1 MAIRNINTIQN
12 PKDLSYILTSYTND
26 YMYESLSNLGQRF
39 SVKGDSIVS
48 NYFTTLSLLNK
59 TVNDLDADVSEF
71 ISKISIDN
79 NKLFLKLLNKNDI
92 HGEPIASEEIKYSI
106 NNLLV
111 TDTPLT
117 LNIKINGIDYYK
129 ENMYIYCRNNVF
141 TICSLG
147 CDNEIGIVEL
157 NIETY
162 NIVTNTLIQSMKLID
177 VNDDDFYYLYNLYD
191 ETKLENDTDID
202 YRCSKYKIK
211 KQYILTN
218 YNSFNNYALSIYNNI
233 IKEYYEEY
241 SSININKIFSEILQ
255 HGFVNALPN
264 LKEDVIVTYNDS
276 YAGFYV
282 EGEYGPEFNAVL
294 TFIYN
299 QWMYMYDFIFK
310 YYNNYIYKL
319 DNNQLNKYILY
330 SIFNNSFIES
340 GLDYIHEFEMYI
352 PIDYEFNYYC
362 KDTDKFYIYS
372 NETPINILYTLNK
385 LTQKFIDDIKDTM
398 SLIICSHTKF
408 EKVVLYNFNI
418 NYNVA
423 NTNNINSISVSE
435 LYATPYIVG
444 DYWCINGMP
453 TSYKA
458 IGENAGNP
466 NIIIVY
472 SHGGLE
478 EKENRFY
485 ANKDFTVLTSINTE
499 LLNKL
504 QWEKR
509 IITSDLLN
517 HIDLSN
523 TQYVKEYNYNSY
535 LLIPVVEHNHNIQ
548 NELKNSII
556 INLSDIDNV
565 ITKLRAADD
574 KSDEREKSEIKQIL
588 GNNSFITSFWVFKDG
603 KFEYISN
610 PQVPENVLTLS
621 NLHSTNAIIA
631 RQTSASI
638 EEKFNKLDMSEI
650 HFTYSIFNTG
660 YVVSK
665 NYLDSDK
672 LTYATLYN
680 DSTLQ
685 NIDVNNVINNPNTF
699 NNPFI
704 FTMRYIDKLNLYN
717 TITIGN
723 SKPFIN
729 TDDITND
736 NLYVNTSNVVTAYT
750 IKDINIEDKSKYY
763 NDYLP
768 AHDIPL
774 FNIGEVFTMNL
785 NTANKTG
792 INVFDSNGSIYY
804 SYIGTSLMDPD
815 KSVLHIG
822 TSNINGNIG
831 IQSLIDSTFLDKFK
845 KMQALSID
853 FNKIE
858 LNAKYTY
865 TNEVITKIDDIIEA
879 SKKILYKLEDESI
892 DIIYDSANG
901 VYDVI
906 QPKNEIVEKVKT
918 INLVK
923 GNSKIKLDN
932 IVAIPVSLIIDEKN
946 ILLNDSESPI
956 IRYSNY
962 DFIITNKA
970 SIGGNKYIAKFDI
983 VYNTINDTTA
993 VSIKDHNKCILPI
1006 KFKK

>member
-59 TVNDLDADVSEF
+59 TVNDLDESASEY
-71 ISKISIDN
+71 ISKIHVDN
-79 NKLFLKLLNKNDI
+79 NKLFLSLLLKNDI
-92 HGEPIASEEIKYSI
+92 YGKPIVYEEIKYSI

-117 LNIKINGIDYYK
+117 LNININGIDYYK
-129 ENMYIYCRNNVF
+129 ENMYIYCKNDLF

-177 VNDDDFYYLYNLYD
+177 VNDDDFYYLYKLYD
-191 ETKLENDTDID
+191 ETKLENDTDTD

-233 IKEYYEEY
+233 IKEYYVEY

-255 HGFVNALPN
+255 HGFVNAFPN
-264 LKEDVIVTYNDS
+264 LNEDVIVTYNDS

-299 QWMYMYDFIFK
+299 QWMYMYDFIFE

-330 SIFNNSFIES
+330 SIFNKSFIDS
-340 GLDYIHEFEMYI
+340 GLDYINEFEMYI
-352 PIDYEFNYYC
+352 PVNYEFNYYC

-385 LTQKFIDDIKDTM
+385 LTQGFINDIKDTM
-398 SLIICSHTKF
+398 NLIICPHNKF
-408 EKVVLYNFNI
+408 EKVVLYKFNI

-458 IGENAGNP
+458 IGKNAGNP

-472 SHGGLE
+472 SHNGLN
-478 EKENRFY
+478 EKENHFY
-485 ANKDFTVLTSINTE
+485 ANKDFTVLTTINTE
-499 LLNKL
+499 LLNRL

-509 IITSDLLN
+509 KITSDLLN
-517 HIDLSN
+517 HIDISH
-523 TQYVKEYNYNSY
+523 THYIKDYNYDSY
-535 LLIPVVEHNHNIQ
+535 LLIPVVENKHNIQ
-548 NELKNSII
+548 DELKNSII

-565 ITKLRAADD
+565 ITK
-574 KSDEREKSEIKQIL
+574 SDVEKVEIKQIL

-603 KFEYISN
+603 KFEYIAN
-610 PQVPENVLTLS
+610 PQFPKNVLTLS
-621 NLHSTNAIIA
+621 NLHNTNAIIA
-631 RQTSASI
+631 NQTAARI
-638 EEKFNKLDMSEI
+638 EEKFNKLDLSDI
-650 HFTYSIFNTG
+650 HFNYSIYNTG
-660 YVVSK
+660 YTVSK
-665 NYLDSDK
+665 NNFETDK
-672 LTYATLYN
+672 QTFATLYN

-685 NIDVNNVINNPNTF
+685 NITTNNIIDSNVSTF
-699 NNPFI
+699 NNPYI
-704 FTMRYIDKLNLYN
+704 FTMRYIDSLNYN
-717 TITIGN
+717 NLTNEVTIGN
-723 SKPFIN
+723 SNQFIN
-729 TDDITND
+729 LDDVIKD
-736 NLYVNTSNVVTAYT
+736 NIYVNTSNVLTAYT
-750 IKDINIEDKSKYY
+750 LKDLKITDISKYSY
-763 NDYLP
+763 EYLP
-768 AHDIPL
+768 SHDIPL

-785 NTANKTG
+785 NTANKTN
-792 INVFDSNGSIYY
+792 INVFDNNGSIYH
-804 SYIGTSLMDPD
+804 SYIGTSIMDQD

-822 TSNINGNIG
+822 TSNINANIG
-831 IQSLIDSTFLDKFK
+831 IQSLINSSILNKFK
-845 KMQALSID
+845 KMQTLAVD
-853 FNKIE
+853 FDKIE

-865 TNEVITKIDDIIEA
+865 TNEVITKIDDVNEV
-879 SKKILYKLEDESI
+879 SKKIIYEIKDQSVYIKYDKGIGMYGI
-892 DIIYDSANG
+892 DTQKTSNNII
-901 VYDVI
+901 
-906 QPKNEIVEKVKT
+906 EKVSK
-918 INLVK
+918 INLVI
-923 GNSKIKLDN
+923 NNNNTIELNN
-932 IVAIPVSLIIDEKN
+932 IVAIPLSLLVNKKN
-946 ILLNDSESPI
+946 IFLNESNSPVI
-956 IRYSNY
+956 KCGIY
-962 DFIITNKA
+962 DFIITNKTK
-970 SIGGNKYIAKFDI
+970 IGENKYIAKFDI
-983 VYNTINDTTA
+983 VYNTIDDRTII
-993 VSIKDHNKCILPI
+993 SIKDHNKCMLPI